1 MIALE
6 DIQVLNRSVIIII
19 PRQPFFEWVNSLDP
33 ENPMTSENFTERTA
47 YLIKVT
53 DNLES
58 AVKKQYAI
66 IFESELNGMWTDPN
80 DWPKDRSFNVFK
92 EWFTWHIGSLVFDLE
107 KGPIVKS

>member
-6 DIQVLNRSVIIII
+6 DIKVLNRGVIIIT

-33 ENPMTSENFTERTA
+33 ENPMTSKGFTERTA
-47 YLIKVT
+47 YMIKVT

-92 EWFTWHIGSLVFDLE
+92 KWFEWDIGSLVFDLE
-107 KGPIVKS
+107 KGPILKT